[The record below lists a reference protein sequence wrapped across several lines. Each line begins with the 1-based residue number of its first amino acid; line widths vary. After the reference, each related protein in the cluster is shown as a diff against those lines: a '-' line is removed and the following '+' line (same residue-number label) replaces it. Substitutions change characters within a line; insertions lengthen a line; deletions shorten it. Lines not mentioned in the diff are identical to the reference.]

1 MKNDNMTFG
10 GFESVISNLTENT
23 TVVKM
28 SSDADADDDSK
39 IVDPKEITGKEEDE
53 DEDDFGE
60 LEEGSEGKKVEDTVS
75 KTESKT
81 SKTPAKSDSEDSG
94 FGEIEPEIA
103 SYVQECL
110 QSNESEGAAYRS
122 FHPLTHYPPP

>member
-10 GFESVISNLTENT
+10 GFESVISNLTDNT

-53 DEDDFGE
+53 DEDDFEDGE
-60 LEEGSEGKKVEDTVS
+60 GGADGKKVEDTLP
-75 KTESKT
+75 KTDPKT
-81 SKTPAKSDSEDSG
+81 SKTQTNQTLKILDSVKLNLKLHLMFRKNYLISL
-94 FGEIEPEIA
+94 A
-103 SYVQECL
+103 L
-110 QSNESEGAAYRS
+110 N
-122 FHPLTHYPPP
+122 